1 MTHPIFNLP
10 IEMFICIFDFLS
22 IKDRQLLKYTN
33 KFFNDIIKIRIDNFD
48 EMITK
53 IISNILENQTLS
65 KKIIEL
71 VKLSNGY
78 IQIGGSTILQSIHYD
93 FYDNCDID
101 IYIDCTQMLKKVS
114 WWDETFKKYKNTCK
128 FSKNTNDTCPLKS
141 TIIDKM
147 PCIRFYDKLLNLL
160 CDNGMSYDDN
170 IINIY
175 SFASSITNV
184 YHMNDNNKNTKIQI
198 ILTTTNY
205 TDIPHDFT
213 FCKNNYDGKNVYS
226 LCKSDVL
233 NKSGTLN
240 DWNILN
246 KKINN
251 SNQKLKAQKIIM
263 NRFIK
268 YYFRGYNI
276 KNMYARYESLLP
288 DVRHI
293 YNNLYH
299 PRDSKFRLLDLPN
312 KLIRLI
318 SKYMSFSDKKIF
330 KCTCKQIDYIIKCDI
345 KMYRNIVIEKI
356 NALCILPCSAITDYK
371 PNFFGSYLINEIKYS
386 NNNILLFD
394 GIISQCLNS
403 QFSENTCINILV
415 KYEQSSTNLAMSL
428 CQKYVSNI
436 ICLLTDSFNL
446 NVDWK
451 NNDKYPVSFD
461 TSKFLP
467 NTFILNF
474 INKSNIHIFQV
485 IIVPTEFNI
494 ENVHDNH
501 LWFDGHNIYCDNVHN
516 YLTKQLDSK

>member
-10 IEMFICIFDFLS
+10 IEMFICISDFLS

-71 VKLSNGY
+71 VKISNGY
-78 IQIGGSTILQSIHYD
+78 IQIGGSTILQSIHYE
-93 FYDNCDID
+93 FYDKCDID
-101 IYIDCTQMLKKVS
+101 IYIDCTQMLEKVS
-114 WWDETFKKYKNTCK
+114 WRDVKKNTCK
-128 FSKNTNDTCPLKS
+128 FSKNTNDMCPLKS
-141 TIIDKM
+141 TLIDKM

-175 SFASSITNV
+175 SFASSVTNI
-184 YHMNDNNKNTKIQI
+184 YHTNDNNKNTKIQI
-198 ILTTTNY
+198 ILTAKNY
-205 TDIPHDFT
+205 ADIPHDFT

-226 LCKSDVL
+226 LRKFDVL

-240 DWNILN
+240 DWDILI
-246 KKINN
+246 KKID
-251 SNQKLKAQKIIM
+251 SSQTLKAQKIIM

-276 KNMYARYESLLP
+276 KNMYARYDLLCP

-293 YNNLYH
+293 YNNFYH
-299 PRDSKFRLLDLPN
+299 SRDSNFRLLDLPN

-330 KCTCKQIDYIIKCDI
+330 KCTCKQIDYLIKCDI
-345 KMYRNIVIEKI
+345 KLYRGIVIEKI
-356 NALCILPCSAITDYK
+356 NALRTAITGYR
-371 PNFFGSYLINEIKYS
+371 PNCFDSCLINEIIRS
-386 NNNILLFD
+386 NGNILLFD

-415 KYEQSSTNLAMSL
+415 KYEYDATNLAMSL

-461 TSKFLP
+461 TYKFLS

-474 INKSNIHIFQV
+474 IDESNIHIFQV
-485 IIVPTEFNI
+485 IIVPTDFNI

-501 LWFDGHNIYCDNVHN
+501 LWFDGHNIYCDNVQS
-516 YLTKQLDSK
+516 YLTKQLD